1 MVSDEQIIQWLAY
14 NEGVRL
20 KPYKCTQGKLT
31 IGIGRNLDDNP
42 LTPEELKQ
50 IGHDPREGI
59 TKDQAFYLLRNDIK
73 KVKRQLDGALPWWR
87 DLDGDRPFVLLDMC
101 FQMGLKSLLGFKNTL
116 NYMATGYYLKAADNL
131 LKSLYA
137 KQTPKRAERNAQCL
151 REGKYLI

>member
-1 MVSDEQIIQWLAY
+1 MIDNERIIQWLVY
-14 NEGVRL
+14 NEGCRL
-20 KPYKCTQGKLT
+20 TPYKCTQGKTT
-31 IGIGRNLDDNP
+31 IGVGRNLDDNP
-42 LTPEELKQ
+42 LTPEELKF
-50 IGHDPREGI
+50 IGHNPLQGI
-59 TKDQAFYLLRNDIK
+59 TKSQAFYLLRNDIK
-73 KVKRQLDGALPWWR
+73 KVKRQLDEALPWWR

-116 NYMATGYYLKAADNL
+116 DCIATGYYLKAADNL

>member
-14 NEGVRL
+14 NEGIRL
-20 KPYKCTQGKLT
+20 EPYKCTQGKLT

-42 LTPEELKQ
+42 LTPEELKH

-73 KVKRQLDGALPWWR
+73 KVKRQLDGELPWWKN
-87 DLDGDRPFVLLDMC
+87 LDGDRPFVLLDMC
-101 FQMGLKSLLGFKNTL
+101 FQMGLRSLLGFKNTL
-116 NYMATGYYLKAADNL
+116 NNIATGYYLTAADNL

-137 KQTPKRAERNAQCL
+137 QQTPKRAERNANCL
-151 REGKYLI
+151 RNGRYVI

>member
-1 MVSDEQIIQWLAY
+1 MISDEQIIQWLAY
-14 NEGVRL
+14 NEGVRTE
-20 KPYKCTQGKLT
+20 PYKCTQGKLT
-31 IGIGRNLDDNP
+31 IGVGRNLEDNP

-116 NYMATGYYLKAADNL
+116 HYIATGCYLKAADNL

>member
-1 MVSDEQIIQWLAY
+1 MISDEQIIQWLCY
-14 NEGVRL
+14 NEGIRL

-31 IGIGRNLDDNP
+31 IGIGRNLNDNP
-42 LTPEELKQ
+42 LSPEELKH

-73 KVKRQLDGALPWWR
+73 KVKKQLDNELPWWR

-101 FQMGLKSLLGFKNTL
+101 FQMGLRSLLGFKNTL
-116 NYMATGYYLKAADNL
+116 NNIATGYYLIAADNL

-137 KQTPKRAERNAQCL
+137 KQTPKRAERNAKCL
-151 REGKYLI
+151 RDGKYVI